1 MAGGEESRE
10 KRKLKVDM
18 DGLELAFDDRSGEHS
33 HYLDLETGQV
43 VVLFTDEIQ
52 RELEKIYEGMPEE
65 EAEDSFEEAPRERD
79 LPDCLKDEV
88 RDAHRVEAG
97 YGERFVRVPNTESR
111 EAYGDME
118 EFFETVGDGRLQEL
132 LEVAING
139 KGAFRRF
146 KDVLA
151 RRPGQEERWFR
162 FSADRERRR
171 VLEWLEEEGIE
182 PV

>member
-1 MAGGEESRE
+1 MTGGEESQE

-18 DGLELAFDDRSGEHS
+18 EGLELAFDDRSGEHS
-33 HYLDLETGQV
+33 HYLDLETGE
-43 VVLFTDEIQ
+43 VVLVTDEIQ
-52 RELEKIYEGMPEE
+52 RELEKIYEGMPEQ
-65 EAEDSFEEAPRERD
+65 EAEDSFEEALRERD
-79 LPDCLKDEV
+79 LPDWMKDEV

-97 YGERFVRVPNTESR
+97 YGERFARVPNTESH

-118 EFFETVGDGRLQEL
+118 EFIETVSDGRLQEL

-151 RRPGQEERWFR
+151 RHPGQEERWFR
-162 FSADRERRR
+162 FSDERERQRI
-171 VLEWLEEEGIE
+171 VEWLDEEGIE
-182 PV
+182 PI